1 VAATREHALE
11 LTLLEMKNEW
21 KQVNFSTKL
30 YRLILASAEITVSI
44 PLRI

>member
-1 VAATREHALE
+1 LGEFMIRLDGISVAATREHALE

-30 YRLILASAEITVSI
+30 YRFVI
-44 PLRI
+44 